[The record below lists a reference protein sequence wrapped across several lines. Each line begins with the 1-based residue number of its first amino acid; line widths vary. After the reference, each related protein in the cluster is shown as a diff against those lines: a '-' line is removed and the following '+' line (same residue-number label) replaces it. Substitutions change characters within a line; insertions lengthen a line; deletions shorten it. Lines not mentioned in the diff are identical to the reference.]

1 MSGTGGGAELSER
14 LPEPIFQLVES
25 FKKFVRE
32 QKAYRDQKFEVESI
46 IEVGR
51 AIEEFTSMFQRL
63 SFESDRHTKVVN
75 QIKDDTVRLLRHA
88 EQAYSLLR
96 SQTSQNP
103 SIQPQSSQYFAEM
116 ADQFEARMKAYGDK
130 IKELKNSLDNI
141 TRTCNVDDLFRWLK
155 RQHEALA
162 EIAAK
167 IYITHERIME
177 KKSEFDKSIVATNMC

>member
-1 MSGTGGGAELSER
+1 MQGAELSER

-32 QKAYRDQKFEVESI
+32 QKTYRDQRFEVDPI
-46 IEVGR
+46 QEVGR
-51 AIEEFTSMFQRL
+51 AIEEFTSMFQRI
-63 SFESDRHTKVVN
+63 SFESDRHAKVVN
-75 QIKDDTVRLLRHA
+75 QIKDDTIVLLRHA
-88 EQAYSLLR
+88 ERAYSQLR
-96 SQTSQNP
+96 SHPTNNP
-103 SIQPQSSQYFAEM
+103 SIQPQSSQYFAET

-177 KKSEFDKSIVATNMC
+177 KKSEFDKSIVTSNIA

>member
-1 MSGTGGGAELSER
+1 MSAAGGGAELSER

-32 QKAYRDQKFEVESI
+32 QKAFRDQKFEVDSI
-46 IEVGR
+46 LEVGR

-63 SFESDRHTKVVN
+63 SFESDRHAKVVN

-96 SQTSQNP
+96 SQPSNNP